1 MGLEALE
8 AMAAAA
14 EHIAR
19 ILLSAA
25 EMEGHM
31 AAAAAEP
38 TVNKDLTAALAENME
53 EMAEAVLKMQHQELQ

>member
-31 AAAAAEP
+31 AAAEDRTEIKALVA
-38 TVNKDLTAALAENME
+38 VLAEHME

>member
-19 ILLSAA
+19 ISLSAA

-31 AAAAAEP
+31 AAVAAER
-38 TVNKDLTAALAENME
+38 TESKALVAVLAENME